1 MPRKRLREAEES
13 EEEDSPEE
21 EDAESEDVEESA
33 PAAADIEDE
42 DEDSEPQWLQQKFT
56 GERRGKVIRGLT
68 LQEQRK
74 YIGKACAHSWGGR
87 LWSGKVVAVLTF
99 SFVCLTLCPSV

>member
-74 YIGKACAHSWGGR
+74 YIGKACAHSWGWKSLNVSQG
-87 LWSGKVVAVLTF
+87 ALTF